1 MKHNRG
7 EEVRNLNRLT
17 SEEVKKHA
25 GNHLVVLKDTQ
36 AIYQYF
42 AEHMR
47 NLIVSNNSKGKD
59 TAGIFPFGP
68 YQQYPIFVE
77 MVNRERTSLANV
89 HFFFMDEYADI
100 NGVEIPADHY
110 LSLRG
115 QLYKIFET
123 IDKELLPDF
132 SKVLF
137 PTATNL
143 SQLKGW
149 IAAKHLDVTYA
160 GVGVHG
166 HLAFNEPE
174 PGVRNT
180 DPRVT
185 FINDFTATLG
195 AIRSGIGG
203 DLENFPRRGI
213 TVGMNQLLAAD
224 EVLLMTRS
232 GIPGID
238 WATTVVRITVL
249 GQIGDDYPSTW
260 VQKHPNWMLFTDEDT
275 IRTPISI

>member
-1 MKHNRG
+1 
-7 EEVRNLNRLT
+7 
-17 SEEVKKHA
+17 
-25 GNHLVVLKDTQ
+25 
-36 AIYQYF
+36 
-42 AEHMR
+42 MR
-47 NLIVSNNSKGKD
+47 NLIVSNNAKGKE

-77 MVNRERTSLANV
+77 MVNRERISLTNV

-100 NGVEIPADHY
+100 NGVEIPFDHY

-132 SKVLF
+132 SKVIF
-137 PTATNL
+137 PSAANL
-143 SQLKGW
+143 SQLKSW
-149 IAAKHLDVTYA
+149 IGGKHLDVTYA

-166 HLAFNEPE
+166 HIAFNEPE
-174 PGVRNT
+174 PGVRDT

-185 FINDFTATLG
+185 FINDFTVTLG
-195 AIRSGIGG
+195 AIRTGIGG
-203 DLENFPRRGI
+203 DLENFPRRGL
-213 TVGMNQLLAAD
+213 TVGLNQLLAAD

-238 WATTVVRITVL
+238 WATTVVRIAVL
-249 GQIGDDYPSTW
+249 GEIGDDYPVTW
-260 VQKHPNWMLFTDEDT
+260 VQKHKNWVLFTDEDT
-275 IRTPISI
+275 IKTPISI

>member
-1 MKHNRG
+1 MNRSL
-7 EEVRNLNRLT
+7 EVRQLNKLS
-17 SEEVKKHA
+17 SEEVKAKAGKH
-25 GNHLVVLKDTQ
+25 LMVLKDSQ
-36 AIYQYF
+36 EIYQYL

-47 NLIVSNNSKGKD
+47 DLIVRNNAKGKE

-68 YQQYPIFVE
+68 FQQYPIFVE
-77 MVNRERTSLANV
+77 MVNRERISLANV
-89 HFFFMDEYADI
+89 PFFFMDEYADI

-132 SKVLF
+132 SKVIF
-137 PTATNL
+137 PSAANL

-149 IAAKHLDVTYA
+149 IAAKHLDVSYG

-174 PGVRNT
+174 PGVRDT

-185 FINDFTATLG
+185 YINDFTVTLG
-195 AIRSGIGG
+195 AIRFGVGG
-203 DLENFPRRGI
+203 DLENFPRRGL
-213 TVGMNQLLAAD
+213 TVGMNQLLSAD
-224 EVLLMTRS
+224 EVVLMTRS

-238 WATTVVRITVL
+238 WATTVVRIAVL
-249 GQIGDDYPSTW
+249 GEIGDDYPVTHMRKHKNW
-260 VQKHPNWMLFTDEDT
+260 VLLTDEDS

>member
-1 MKHNRG
+1 
-7 EEVRNLNRLT
+7 
-17 SEEVKKHA
+17 
-25 GNHLVVLKDTQ
+25 
-36 AIYQYF
+36 
-42 AEHMR
+42 MR
-47 NLIVSNNSKGKD
+47 NLIVSNTSKGKE

-68 YQQYPIFVE
+68 WQQYPIFVE
-77 MVNRERTSLANV
+77 MVNSERISLANV

-100 NGVEIPADHY
+100 NGVEIPSTHY

-132 SKVLF
+132 SKVIF
-137 PTATNL
+137 PTAANL
-143 SQLKGW
+143 NQLRGW

-174 PGVRNT
+174 PWVRNT

-185 FINDFTATLG
+185 FINDFTVTLG

-213 TVGMNQLLAAD
+213 TVGLNQLLAAD

-238 WATTVVRITVL
+238 WATTVVRIAVL
-249 GQIGDDYPSTW
+249 GEIGDDYPVTW
-260 VQKHPNWMLFTDEDT
+260 IQEHKNWVLFTDEDT

>member
-1 MKHNRG
+1 MKRG
-7 EEVRNLNRLT
+7 DEVRALNKL
-17 SEEVKKHA
+17 SAEEVKVKAGKH
-25 GNHLVVLKDTQ
+25 LIILKDTWE
-36 AIYQYF
+36 IYQYF

-47 NLIVSNNSKGKD
+47 NLIVSNNSKGKE

-68 YQQYPIFVE
+68 WQQYPIFVE
-77 MVNRERTSLANV
+77 MVNSERISLANV

-100 NGVEIPADHY
+100 NGVEIPSTHY

-132 SKVLF
+132 SKVIF
-137 PTATNL
+137 PTAANL
-143 SQLKGW
+143 NQLRGW

-174 PGVRNT
+174 PWVRNT

-185 FINDFTATLG
+185 FINDFTVTLG
-195 AIRSGIGG
+195 AIRSGVGG

-213 TVGMNQLLAAD
+213 TVGLNQLLAAD

-238 WATTVVRITVL
+238 WATTVVRIAVL
-249 GQIGDDYPSTW
+249 GEIGDDYPVTW
-260 VQKHPNWMLFTDEDT
+260 VQEHKNWVLFTDEDT
-275 IRTPISI
+275 IRTPICI

>member
-1 MKHNRG
+1 MNRSL
-7 EEVRNLNRLT
+7 EVRQLNKLS
-17 SEEVKKHA
+17 SEEVKAKAGKH
-25 GNHLVVLKDTQ
+25 LMVLNDTQ
-36 AIYQYF
+36 EIYQFF

-47 NLIVSNNSKGKD
+47 NLIVSNNTKGKE

-77 MVNRERTSLANV
+77 MVNRERISLVNT

-100 NGVEIPADHY
+100 NGVEIPSDHY

-132 SKVLF
+132 SKVIF
-137 PTATNL
+137 PSAANL

-149 IAAKHLDVTYA
+149 IAAKHLDVCYA

-174 PGVRNT
+174 PGVRDT

-185 FINDFTATLG
+185 FINDFTVTLG
-195 AIRSGIGG
+195 AIRTGIGG
-203 DLENFPRRGI
+203 DLENFPRRGL
-213 TVGMNQLLAAD
+213 TVGLNQLLAAD
-224 EVLLMTRS
+224 EVVLMTRS

-238 WATTVVRITVL
+238 WATTVVRIAVL
-249 GQIGDDYPSTW
+249 GEIGDDYPVTW
-260 VQKHPNWMLFTDEDT
+260 VQKHSNWVLFTDEDT

>member
-1 MKHNRG
+1 MNRSL
-7 EEVRNLNRLT
+7 EVRQLNKLS
-17 SEEVKKHA
+17 SEEVKRKAGKH
-25 GNHLVVLKDTQ
+25 LRVLNDTQ
-36 AIYQYF
+36 EIYQFF

-47 NLIVSNNSKGKD
+47 NLIVSNNTKGKE

-77 MVNRERTSLANV
+77 MVNRERISLVNT

-100 NGVEIPADHY
+100 NGVEIPSDHY

-132 SKVLF
+132 SKVIF
-137 PTATNL
+137 PSAANL

-149 IAAKHLDVTYA
+149 IAAKHLDVCYA

-180 DPRVT
+180 DPRIT
-185 FINDFTATLG
+185 FINDFTVTLG
-195 AIRSGIGG
+195 AIRTGIGG
-203 DLENFPRRGI
+203 DLENFPRRGL
-213 TVGMNQLLAAD
+213 TVGLNQLLAAD
-224 EVLLMTRS
+224 EVVLMTRS

-238 WATTVVRITVL
+238 WATTVVRIAVL
-249 GQIGDDYPSTW
+249 GEIGDDYPVTW
-260 VQKHPNWMLFTDEDT
+260 VQKHSNWVLFTDEDT